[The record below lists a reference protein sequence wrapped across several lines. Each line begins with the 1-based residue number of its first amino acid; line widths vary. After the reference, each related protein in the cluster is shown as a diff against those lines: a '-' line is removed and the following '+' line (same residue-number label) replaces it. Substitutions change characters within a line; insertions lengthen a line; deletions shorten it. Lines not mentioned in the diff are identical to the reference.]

1 MTDLSRDIMEL
12 ARCAAQYKTDA
23 LAPMGLKGFHS
34 SYLSA
39 ICLYPGISQDKLAQL
54 ICINKSNIA
63 RQAAFLEEEGFI
75 IRKPSQSD
83 KRVMELYPTEKTHS
97 LFPKIQEVLRQWEL
111 LLTKDLT
118 EDEIIQIATL
128 LQRMK
133 QRASSW
139 MEGK

>member
-1 MTDLSRDIMEL
+1 MTDISRDIMEL
-12 ARCAAQYKTDA
+12 ARLAAQYKTDN

-39 ICLYPGISQDKLAQL
+39 ICICPGISQDKLAQM

-63 RQAAFLEEEGFI
+63 RQAAYLEEEGFI
-75 IRKPSQSD
+75 IRKSSQAD
-83 KRVMELYPTEKTHS
+83 KRVMELYPTEKTLA
-97 LFPKIQEVLRQWEL
+97 LFPKIQEILRQWEQ
-111 LLTKDLT
+111 LLTEEFTK
-118 EDEIIQIATL
+118 EEIEQTVVI

-133 QRASSW
+133 KKASEW